1 MPARRRRYENLLLL
15 GYDGLRGTGFS
26 LWVSIKP
33 RWWPPTG

>member
-26 LWVSIKP
+26 LWGFHQ
-33 RWWPPTG
+33 T